1 MILYVFLF
9 FFFINVWYDSWVPF
23 YHIAW
28 FRHGDIE
35 RYVQVRGPESHVDVL
50 KWHVRV
56 GMLVE

>member
-1 MILYVFLF
+1 MF
-9 FFFINVWYDSWVPF
+9 FVFFINVWYDSWVPF